1 MSGGVGG
8 SRRAIAVTRSN
19 SGILSLFASVVMR
32 VIVIAD
38 DGIQ

>member
-1 MSGGVGG
+1 MSDA
-8 SRRAIAVTRSN
+8 RERFPTN